1 MIANIPYAQR
11 GTKGPLAAAIQAALC
26 EAGHTL
32 DIDGEFGPKTENAP
46 RSDVRDRGG
55 EGRRFAFQAVGR
67 SLGGFSRRTAGKKG
81 ANMARKAAQ
90 NLTAAQEE
98 AEGPLRW

>member
-32 DIDGEFGPKTENAP
+32 DIDGEFGENTENAL
-46 RSDVRDRGG
+46 REYQKKNGLEVDGV
-55 EGRRFAFQAVGR
+55 VGPATYAKL
-67 SLGGFSRRTAGKKG
+67 LGGYTS
-81 ANMARKAAQ
+81 N
-90 NLTAAQEE
+90 E
-98 AEGPLRW
+98 

>member
-32 DIDGEFGPKTENAP
+32 DIDGEFGPKTENAL
-46 RSDVRDRGG
+46 REYQKKNGLEVDGV
-55 EGRRFAFQAVGR
+55 VGPATYAKL
-67 SLGGFSRRTAGKKG
+67 LGGYT
-81 ANMARKAAQ
+81 
-90 NLTAAQEE
+90 TDE
-98 AEGPLRW
+98 

>member
-32 DIDGEFGPKTENAP
+32 DIDGEFGPKTDNAL
-46 RSDVRDRGG
+46 R
-55 EGRRFAFQAVGR
+55 EFQRKNDLEIDGVAGPATYAKL
-67 SLGGFSRRTAGKKG
+67 LGGYT
-81 ANMARKAAQ
+81 
-90 NLTAAQEE
+90 TDE
-98 AEGPLRW
+98 